1 MSTKDRPYNAAEH
14 VRLHLAC
21 LPSEEWA
28 SVTRRG
34 KLITYEHHS
43 LGGLER
49 RVRRFQSPEDVRVG
63 QPVLLIVRPHGEYD
77 GCEPIYCAMG
87 NQ

>member
-1 MSTKDRPYNAAEH
+1 MITKDRTDNADEH
-14 VRLHLAC
+14 VRLHLAG

-49 RVRRFQSPEDVRVG
+49 RVRIFKSPKDVRVG
-63 QPVLLIVRPHGEYD
+63 QPVLLIVRPHGEYC
-77 GCEPIYCAMG
+77 GCEPMYCAMG